1 MSRFPEVTL
10 RLPSWI
16 DEIAEVGSIYKT
28 PEDQIGLAIELSR
41 RNVEEGTGGPF
52 GAAVFDLE
60 TGALIAPG
68 VNLVVASSTAVAHA
82 EIVAVAVAGV
92 ATGSFDLSSVGQKG
106 TALAA
111 STEPCAMCFGS
122 VPWSGVR
129 RLVCGARASD
139 AISVGFDEGPKPA
152 DWVRALGDRGIEV
165 VRDIDRERAASVLSA
180 YATGGGRIYNGR
192 VEI

>member
-1 MSRFPEVTL
+1 MSRFPEVTF

-16 DEIAEVGSIYKT
+16 DEIAEAGSIHRT

-52 GAAVFDLE
+52 GAAVFDMV

-82 EIVAVAVAGV
+82 EIMAIAVAGV
-92 ATGSFDLSSVGQKG
+92 ATGSFDLGSVGQ
-106 TALAA
+106 TVLAA

-129 RLVCGARASD
+129 RLVCGARDTD
-139 AISVGFDEGPKPA
+139 AIAVGFDEGPKPA
-152 DWVRALGDRGIEV
+152 DWVGALGERGIEV
-165 VRDIDRERAASVLSA
+165 VRDVDRERATSILSA